1 MNRRKSR
8 ETAMKLLFESSIN
21 KDNVSNL
28 IENFKENMDNEDEIR
43 EIDFNYIDRV
53 LNGVENNKH
62 EIDSSIEKHLVNWKI
77 DRISKVDL
85 AILRICTYEMLHEAE
100 IPDRVSVNEGIELAK
115 KYSGDKSAAFINGV
129 LAKIMD
135 RN

>member
-8 ETAMKLLFESSIN
+8 ETAMKMLFERSIN
-21 KDNVSNL
+21 KDSLDNL
-28 IENFKENMDNEDEIR
+28 IENFKENAESEDEIR
-43 EIDFNYIDRV
+43 EIDISYVERV
-53 LNGVENNKH
+53 VGGVESH
-62 EIDSSIEKHLVNWKI
+62 VEEIDSRIEKYLVNWKI

-85 AILRICTYEMLHEAE
+85 AILRICTYEMLYEEE

-115 KYSGDKSAAFINGV
+115 TYSGDKSAAFINGV

-135 RN
+135 KN

>member
-8 ETAMKLLFESSIN
+8 ETAMKLLFEKSIN
-21 KDNVSNL
+21 KDSLENL
-28 IENFKENMDNEDEIR
+28 IENFKENADSEEEVK
-43 EIDFNYIDRV
+43 EIDMEYVNSI
-53 LNGVENNKH
+53 LNGVELH
-62 EIDSSIEKHLVNWKI
+62 IQEVDSKIKQYLVNWKL

-85 AILRICTYEMLHEAE
+85 AILRICTYEMMYEDE

-129 LAKIMD
+129 LANIISED
-135 RN
+135 

>member
-8 ETAMKLLFESSIN
+8 ETAMKMLFERSIN
-21 KDNVSNL
+21 KDSLDNL
-28 IENFKENMDNEDEIR
+28 IENFKENAESEDEIR
-43 EIDFNYIDRV
+43 EIDLGYVERIV
-53 LNGVENNKH
+53 GGVEAH
-62 EIDSSIEKHLVNWKI
+62 VEEIDSRIDKYLVNWKI

-85 AILRICTYEMLHEAE
+85 AILRICTYEMLYEEE

-115 KYSGDKSAAFINGV
+115 TYSGDKSAAFINGV

-135 RN
+135 KN